1 MGIQLH
7 YGQYC
12 PLAMSA
18 EFLCNKWTMLLLREF
33 LFGSKNFNDLS
44 RGVPRMS
51 RTLLSRRLKEL
62 VEIGIITRTENDNK
76 NHTEYK
82 LTEAGQALG
91 PVVMSM
97 ASWGQEW
104 LSIEP
109 SLENIDAS
117 LLMWDIRRNT
127 VPLAELPD
135 PFIVHIFLTDVPE
148 NKSNHWLVY
157 EKGNIDLCYV
167 DKGFN
172 VNVLIEVAAVKLTKI
187 WMGWED
193 FQDAI
198 DNEDMVLKGPKEYIN
213 LALKWFGQSS
223 VSHIKKQ
230 PPLSRVM
237 KR

>member
-1 MGIQLH
+1 MSIKNH

-51 RTLLSRRLKEL
+51 RTLLSARLKEL
-62 VEIGIITRTENDNK
+62 VEIGLITRTEKGSK
-76 NHTEYK
+76 NQVEYK
-82 LTEAGQALG
+82 LTEAGKALE

-97 ASWGQEW
+97 ANWGQQW
-104 LSIEP
+104 LAIEP
-109 SLENIDAS
+109 SLENIDAN

-127 VPLAELPD
+127 VPLQGLPD
-135 PFIVHIFLTDVPE
+135 PFIVHILLTDIPD

-157 EKGNIDLCYV
+157 ENGNVDLCHI

-172 VNVLIEVAAVKLTKI
+172 VNVAIEVDAVKLTKI
-187 WMGWED
+187 WMGWEG

-198 DNEDMVLKGPKEYIN
+198 DNEDIVLRGPKEYTN
-213 LALKWFGQSS
+213 LTLKWFGQST
-223 VSHIKKQ
+223 VAHISKQ
-230 PPLSRVM
+230 PLIARVM
-237 KR
+237 K

>member
-1 MGIQLH
+1 MSLQNN

-33 LFGSKNFNDLS
+33 LFGSKSFNNLA

-51 RTLLSRRLKEL
+51 RTLLSSRLKEL
-62 VEIGIITRTENDNK
+62 VEIGIITRTEKDSK
-76 NHTEYK
+76 SQIEYK
-82 LTEAGQALG
+82 LTDAGKALE

-97 ASWGQEW
+97 ANWGQEW
-104 LSIEP
+104 LAIEP
-109 SLENIDAS
+109 SLENIDAN

-127 VPLAELPD
+127 VPLAGLPD
-135 PFIVHIFLTDVPE
+135 PFIVHIFLTDTPE

-157 EKGNIDLCYV
+157 EKGAVDLCHI

-172 VNVLIEVAAVKLTKI
+172 VSVAIEVEAVKLTKI

-198 DNEDMVLKGPKEYIN
+198 DNEDIVLRGPKEYTN
-213 LALKWFGQSS
+213 LTLKWFGQST
-223 VSHIKKQ
+223 VAHISKQ
-230 PPLSRVM
+230 PQIARIM
-237 KR
+237 K